1 MITTQTSKNEFHL
14 QLQLSST
21 DYSILKQNLSIQF
34 NSITA
39 KAKTN
44 VTLFLIHPFWT
55 MEYSTI
61 SRACVVFLVSI
72 SYIIIVVFSF
82 IVLIM
87 YFKQNV
93 HVIRR

>member
-61 SRACVVFLVSI
+61 SRACVAFFWFQFHIL
-72 SYIIIVVFSF
+72 
-82 IVLIM
+82 L
-87 YFKQNV
+87 
-93 HVIRR
+93 